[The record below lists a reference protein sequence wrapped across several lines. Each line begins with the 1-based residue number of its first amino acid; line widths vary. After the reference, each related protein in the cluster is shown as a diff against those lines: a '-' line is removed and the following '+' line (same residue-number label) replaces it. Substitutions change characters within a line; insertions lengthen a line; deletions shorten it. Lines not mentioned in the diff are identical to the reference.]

1 MSRVRTRPTR
11 DDTREKLFEAAARV
25 FEEQGIGGASIEAIA
40 AAAGFT
46 RGAFYSNFKSKD
58 ELIIA
63 MLEDHVEQSIRRNL
77 DLLARHKNLA
87 DFIDALKT
95 MDRSRQDPLG
105 RSPLLHMEMI
115 LFVARAEKRRPEL
128 AKRLRARRK
137 LITDIVETT
146 LKNSG
151 RNGSLNPT
159 WTGAILLALE
169 DGFRLHRLIDP
180 ETTPADSFLRA
191 IGDLQRAIGI
201 RRPDERCDSGRFS
214 AALAP
219 ACALCNWPGD
229 RAHLARATPCQ
240 IAKRGQRAD
249 GDADRK
255 GDGVIAGEVV
265 QQAGDPG
272 TRGAAGERRQHDGA
286 EDAAVMLALKDLQ
299 HHRAHDR
306 GQAVAERALR
316 QAS

>member
-11 DDTREKLFEAAARV
+11 DVTCEKLFEAAARL

-46 RGAFYSNFKSKD
+46 RGAFYSNFDSKD

-87 DFIDALKT
+87 DFLDALRN

-137 LITDIVETT
+137 LVADIVETT
-146 LKNSG
+146 LENSG
-151 RNGSLNPT
+151 RNGALNPT
-159 WTGAILLALE
+159 WTAAIVLALE

-180 ETTPADSFLRA
+180 ETTPSDSCLRA
-191 IGDLQRAIGI
+191 ITDLQRAIG
-201 RRPDERCDSGRFS
+201 F
-214 AALAP
+214 
-219 ACALCNWPGD
+219 
-229 RAHLARATPCQ
+229 
-240 IAKRGQRAD
+240 
-249 GDADRK
+249 
-255 GDGVIAGEVV
+255 
-265 QQAGDPG
+265 
-272 TRGAAGERRQHDGA
+272 
-286 EDAAVMLALKDLQ
+286 
-299 HHRAHDR
+299 
-306 GQAVAERALR
+306 
-316 QAS
+316 AST

>member
-1 MSRVRTRPTR
+1 M
-11 DDTREKLFEAAARV
+11 

-63 MLEDHVEQSIRRNL
+63 MLEDHVEQSIRRIH

-87 DFIDALKT
+87 DFIDALKA
-95 MDRSRQDPLG
+95 MDRSQQDPLG

-137 LITDIVETT
+137 LIADIVETT
-146 LKNSG
+146 SKNSG
-151 RNGSLNPT
+151 GNPALNPAWVST
-159 WTGAILLALE
+159 IILAMD

-180 ETTPADSFLRA
+180 ETTPAESFLRA

-201 RRPDERCDSGRFS
+201 GS
-214 AALAP
+214 A
-219 ACALCNWPGD
+219 
-229 RAHLARATPCQ
+229 
-240 IAKRGQRAD
+240 
-249 GDADRK
+249 
-255 GDGVIAGEVV
+255 
-265 QQAGDPG
+265 
-272 TRGAAGERRQHDGA
+272 
-286 EDAAVMLALKDLQ
+286 
-299 HHRAHDR
+299 
-306 GQAVAERALR
+306 
-316 QAS
+316 

>member
-11 DDTREKLFEAAARV
+11 DTTCEKLFEAAARI

-87 DFIDALKT
+87 EFLDALRN

-115 LFVARAEKRRPEL
+115 LFVARAEKRRPDL

-137 LITDIVETT
+137 LVADIVETT

-151 RNGSLNPT
+151 KNRAVNPS
-159 WTGAILLALE
+159 WTAAIVLALE

-180 ETTPADSFLRA
+180 ETTPSDSFLRA
-191 IGDLQRAIGI
+191 ITDLQRAIGI
-201 RRPDERCDSGRFS
+201 
-214 AALAP
+214 
-219 ACALCNWPGD
+219 
-229 RAHLARATPCQ
+229 
-240 IAKRGQRAD
+240 
-249 GDADRK
+249 
-255 GDGVIAGEVV
+255 
-265 QQAGDPG
+265 
-272 TRGAAGERRQHDGA
+272 
-286 EDAAVMLALKDLQ
+286 
-299 HHRAHDR
+299 
-306 GQAVAERALR
+306 
-316 QAS
+316 ASS